1 MPQALRIAIGR
12 CECTKPYRD
21 AVQAKACET
30 IDVRL
35 QRWLGRLPADLG
47 AVPVETYED
56 VRVEG
61 HVITFG
67 TYKHALES
75 GETLVV
81 FQALVHTWSRP
92 TFVSVGAVGRMYAE
106 GLIVS
111 ATGTVRR
118 APDEVMWTF
127 R

>member
-1 MPQALRIAIGR
+1 MLQALRIAIGR
-12 CECTKPYRD
+12 CECTKPYHD
-21 AVQAKACET
+21 AMQSKACEA
-30 IDVRL
+30 IDARL
-35 QRWLGRLPADLG
+35 QSWLTRLPADLG
-47 AVPVETYED
+47 AVPVEAYED

-61 HVITFG
+61 HVITVG
-67 TYKHALES
+67 TQKHALES

-92 TFVSVGAVGRMYAE
+92 TFLSVGAVGRIYAE

-111 ATGTVRR
+111 ATGTVQR

>member
-1 MPQALRIAIGR
+1 MSVCSAGSRGYHPTWERSQWRP
-12 CECTKPYRD
+12 K
-21 AVQAKACET
+21 
-30 IDVRL
+30 
-35 QRWLGRLPADLG
+35 
-47 AVPVETYED
+47 D